1 MHRALELG
9 CVPWTVPHWGEL
21 GHPEPSGVSWHGPPV
36 CRPEE
41 AWLQES
47 GQAVSWIWV
56 TREEGGMVS
65 AVQAAIWKRLGNGG
79 LIRVVSGTGR
89 RLGALEK

>member
-1 MHRALELG
+1 M
-9 CVPWTVPHWGEL
+9 
-21 GHPEPSGVSWHGPPV
+21 SWRGPPV

-41 AWLQES
+41 ARLQES

-56 TREEGGMVS
+56 TEEEGGMVS
-65 AVQAAIWKRLGNGG
+65 AVKAAIWKRLGSGG